1 MGTTVNNT
9 NKVINNT
16 MVNINLNNFIVNGH
30 QANTTSPGD
39 CLCLDLIKVLFNN
52 AKLPFTANMVNGTY
66 YIDQDGISHVT
77 YTIHTDISAMDNPVK
92 TIADMDLVLGKYIN
106 WEDFINS
113 YPLDWEY
120 QVAGFYDYN
129 DQLVIVFKSDNDF

>member
-1 MGTTVNNT
+1 MGTTTNNT

-30 QANTTSPGD
+30 PVNLKTDEQ
-39 CLCLDLIKVLFNN
+39 CLDLIKVLFNN

-66 YIDQDGISHVT
+66 YIDPDGISHVT

-113 YPLDWEY
+113 YPSDWEY
-120 QVAGFYDYN
+120 QVAGFYDWD
-129 DQLVIVFKSDNDF
+129 DQLVMVFTYTL

>member
-16 MVNINLNNFIVNGH
+16 MVNINNFIVNGH
-30 QANTTSPGD
+30 PANTTSPGD

-66 YIDQDGISHVT
+66 YIDPDGISHVT

-113 YPLDWEY
+113 YPSDWEY
-120 QVAGFYDYN
+120 QVAGFYASD
-129 DQLVIVFKSDNDF
+129 DQLVMVFTYTL

>member
-9 NKVINNT
+9 NKFNNT
-16 MVNINLNNFIVNGH
+16 MVNININNFIVNGH
-30 QANTTSPGD
+30 PANTTSPGD

-66 YIDQDGISHVT
+66 YIDTDGISHVT

-120 QVAGFYDYN
+120 QVAGFYDWD
-129 DQLVIVFKSDNDF
+129 DQLVIVFTYTI

>member
-9 NKVINNT
+9 NKFNNT
-16 MVNINLNNFIVNGH
+16 MVNININNFIVNGH
-30 QANTTSPGD
+30 PANPKTDGPHINF
-39 CLCLDLIKVLFNN
+39 IKNLFNN

-66 YIDQDGISHVT
+66 YIDPDGISHVT

-120 QVAGFYDYN
+120 QVAGFYDWD
-129 DQLVIVFKSDNDF
+129 DQLVIVFTYTI

>member
-1 MGTTVNNT
+1 MGTTTNNT
-9 NKVINNT
+9 NKFNNT

-30 QANTTSPGD
+30 PANTTSPGD
-39 CLCLDLIKVLFNN
+39 WLCLDFIKVLFNN

-66 YIDQDGISHVT
+66 YIDPDGISHVT

-113 YPLDWEY
+113 YPSDWEY
-120 QVAGFYDYN
+120 QVAGFYDWD
-129 DQLVIVFKSDNDF
+129 DQLVIVFTYTI

>member
-1 MGTTVNNT
+1 MGTTTTNNT

-16 MVNINLNNFIVNGH
+16 MVNINKVINNTMVNINNFIVNGH
-30 QANTTSPGD
+30 PANTTSPGD
-39 CLCLDLIKVLFNN
+39 WLCLDFIKVLFNN
-52 AKLPFTANMVNGTY
+52 AKLPFTANMVNVTY
-66 YIDQDGISHVT
+66 YIDPDGISHVT

-113 YPLDWEY
+113 YPSDWE
-120 QVAGFYDYN
+120 
-129 DQLVIVFKSDNDF
+129 

>member
-9 NKVINNT
+9 NKFNNT

-30 QANTTSPGD
+30 PVNLKTDEQ
-39 CLCLDLIKVLFNN
+39 CLDLIKVLFNN

-66 YIDQDGISHVT
+66 YIDPDGISHVT

-120 QVAGFYDYN
+120 QVAGFYDWD
-129 DQLVIVFKSDNDF
+129 DQLVIVFTYTI

>member
-9 NKVINNT
+9 NKFNNT
-16 MVNINLNNFIVNGH
+16 MVNININNFIVNGH
-30 QANTTSPGD
+30 PANLKTD
-39 CLCLDLIKVLFNN
+39 EQCLDLIKVLFNN

-66 YIDQDGISHVT
+66 YIDPDGISHVT

-120 QVAGFYDYN
+120 QVAGFYDWD
-129 DQLVIVFKSDNDF
+129 DQLVIVFTYTL

>member
-16 MVNINLNNFIVNGH
+16 MVNINNFIVNGH
-30 QANTTSPGD
+30 KANTTSPGD

-66 YIDQDGISHVT
+66 YIDPDGISHVT

-113 YPLDWEY
+113 YPSDWEY
-120 QVAGFYDYN
+120 QVAGFYDWD
-129 DQLVIVFKSDNDF
+129 DQLVMVFTYTL

>member
-9 NKVINNT
+9 NKFNNT

-30 QANTTSPGD
+30 PVNLKTDEQ
-39 CLCLDLIKVLFNN
+39 CLDLIKVLFNN
-52 AKLPFTANMVNGTY
+52 AKLSFTANMVNGTY

-113 YPLDWEY
+113 YPSDWEY
-120 QVAGFYDYN
+120 QVAGFYDWD
-129 DQLVIVFKSDNDF
+129 DQLVIVFTYTI

>member
-9 NKVINNT
+9 NKFNNT
-16 MVNINLNNFIVNGH
+16 MVNININNFIVNGH
-30 QANTTSPGD
+30 PVNLKTDEQ
-39 CLCLDLIKVLFNN
+39 CLDLIKVLFNN

-113 YPLDWEY
+113 YPSDWEY
-120 QVAGFYDYN
+120 QVAGFYDWD
-129 DQLVIVFKSDNDF
+129 DQLVIVFTYTI

>member
-1 MGTTVNNT
+1 MGTTTNNT
-9 NKVINNT
+9 NKFNNT
-16 MVNINLNNFIVNGH
+16 MVNININNFIVNGH

-39 CLCLDLIKVLFNN
+39 WLCLDLIKVLFNN
-52 AKLPFTANMVNGTY
+52 AKLPFTANMVNETY
-66 YIDQDGISHVT
+66 YIDPDGISHVT

-113 YPLDWEY
+113 YPSDWEY
-120 QVAGFYDYN
+120 QVAGFYDLD
-129 DQLVIVFKSDNDF
+129 DQLVIVFTYTI

>member
-9 NKVINNT
+9 NKFNNT
-16 MVNINLNNFIVNGH
+16 MVNINNFIVNGH
-30 QANTTSPGD
+30 PANTASPGD
-39 CLCLDLIKVLFNN
+39 YLCLDFIKVLFNN

-66 YIDQDGISHVT
+66 YIDPDGISHVT

-113 YPLDWEY
+113 YPSDWEY
-120 QVAGFYDYN
+120 QVAGFYDWD
-129 DQLVIVFKSDNDF
+129 DQLVIVFTYTL

>member
-1 MGTTVNNT
+1 MGTTTTNNT

-16 MVNINLNNFIVNGH
+16 MVNININNFIVNGH
-30 QANTTSPGD
+30 PANTTSPGD
-39 CLCLDLIKVLFNN
+39 CLCLNLIKVLFNN
-52 AKLPFTANMVNGTY
+52 AKLPFTANMVNVTY
-66 YIDQDGISHVT
+66 YIDPDGISHVT

-120 QVAGFYDYN
+120 QVAGFYDWD
-129 DQLVIVFKSDNDF
+129 DQLVIVFTYTI

>member
-9 NKVINNT
+9 NKFNNT

-66 YIDQDGISHVT
+66 YIDPDGISHVT

-113 YPLDWEY
+113 YSTIDFEY

-129 DQLVIVFKSDNDF
+129 DQLVMVFKYNI

>member
-9 NKVINNT
+9 NKFNNT

-30 QANTTSPGD
+30 PANPKTDGPHINF
-39 CLCLDLIKVLFNN
+39 IKNLFNN

-113 YPLDWEY
+113 YPSDWEY
-120 QVAGFYDYN
+120 QVAGFYDWD
-129 DQLVIVFKSDNDF
+129 DQLVIVFTYTI

>member
-16 MVNINLNNFIVNGH
+16 MVNINNFIVNGH

-39 CLCLDLIKVLFNN
+39 CLCLNLIKVLFNN

-66 YIDQDGISHVT
+66 YIDPDGIGHVT

-120 QVAGFYDYN
+120 QVAGFYDWD
-129 DQLVIVFKSDNDF
+129 DQLVIVFTYTL

>member
-9 NKVINNT
+9 NKFNNT

-30 QANTTSPGD
+30 PANPKTDGPHINF
-39 CLCLDLIKVLFNN
+39 IKNLFNN

-66 YIDQDGISHVT
+66 YIDPDGISHVT

-106 WEDFINS
+106 WGDFINS
-113 YPLDWEY
+113 YPSDWEY
-120 QVAGFYDYN
+120 QVAGFYDWD
-129 DQLVIVFKSDNDF
+129 DQLVIVFTYTL